1 MYNQPR
7 QRQRLHE
14 LDRNLLHAG
23 GRSHDQRQQ
32 RVPGNHRRRRHC
44 VDRRR
49 YRHRARGDHGR
60 SHAAHMAACGEP
72 DAMSMPAIN
81 PAEAEYAARLGPLA
95 PLMVNSQVSEVMVV
109 AGRDVYVDVNGRLM
123 LTPITFTSEQ
133 EVLDVITFIVES
145 VGRRI
150 DAENPIC
157 DARLPDGSR
166 VHAAIPPVA
175 IDGPL
180 LNIRKFV
187 RGPLNM
193 QDLIR
198 LGSCSESAFGFL
210 KACVMARANILVS
223 GGTSSGKTTL
233 LNVMSGYIPSDE
245 RIVTIEDAA
254 ELQLQQRHVARLES
268 RPSSVDGTPE
278 ITLRDLVI
286 SSLRMRPD
294 RLIVGEVR
302 GPEAL
307 DMLQAMNTGHDGSMT
322 TLHAN
327 KPRDALARIETL
339 VMMAGYDLVPRGI
352 RSQIASAFNVVVH
365 LERMRDGSRKVVRVS
380 EITGM
385 EEDVISMQE
394 IFQFTRTGMD
404 LEGRVLGG
412 FATATT
418 RPRILDRLADRGL
431 EIPLELA
438 RIFPTPVQRA
448 K

>member
-1 MYNQPR
+1 
-7 QRQRLHE
+7 
-14 LDRNLLHAG
+14 
-23 GRSHDQRQQ
+23 
-32 RVPGNHRRRRHC
+32 
-44 VDRRR
+44 
-49 YRHRARGDHGR
+49 
-60 SHAAHMAACGEP
+60 
-72 DAMSMPAIN
+72 MSAPAID
-81 PAEAEYAARLGPLA
+81 PAEPEYTARLGPLA
-95 PLMVNSQVSEVMVV
+95 PLVANSQVSEVMVV
-109 AGRDVYVDVNGRLM
+109 GGRDVYVEVNGRLM
-123 LTPITFTSEQ
+123 LTPITFSSEQ
-133 EVLDVITFIVES
+133 EVLDVIQFIVES
-145 VGRRI
+145 AGRRI
-150 DAENPIC
+150 DAQNPIC

-187 RGPLNM
+187 RGPLSM
-193 QDLIR
+193 EDLIN

-210 KACVMARANILVS
+210 KACVMARANVLVS

-268 RPSSVDGTPE
+268 RPSSPDGTSE

-327 KPRDALARIETL
+327 KPRDALARLETL
-339 VMMAGYDLVPRGI
+339 VMMAGYDLVPRAI
-352 RSQIASAFNVVVH
+352 RSQIASPVHVVVH
-365 LERMRDGSRKVVRVS
+365 LERRRDGRRKVGPIS
-380 EITGM
+380 GMAGM
-385 EEDVISMQE
+385 EEDVISTPAVLQV
-394 IFQFTRTGMD
+394 TRTG
-404 LEGRVLGG
+404 
-412 FATATT
+412 
-418 RPRILDRLADRGL
+418 LDP
-431 EIPLELA
+431 E
-438 RIFPTPVQRA
+438 
-448 K
+448 

>member
-1 MYNQPR
+1 MN
-7 QRQRLHE
+7 
-14 LDRNLLHAG
+14 
-23 GRSHDQRQQ
+23 
-32 RVPGNHRRRRHC
+32 
-44 VDRRR
+44 
-49 YRHRARGDHGR
+49 
-60 SHAAHMAACGEP
+60 
-72 DAMSMPAIN
+72 
-81 PAEAEYAARLGPLA
+81 AEYASHLGPLA
-95 PLMVNSQVSEVMVV
+95 PLVADPNVTEVMVV
-109 AGRDVYVDVNGRLM
+109 GRDVYVEVRGTLV
-123 LTPITFTSEQ
+123 LTPISFTSDS
-133 EVLDVITFIVES
+133 EVIEIIRFMVES

-150 DAENPIC
+150 DAESPIC
-157 DARLPDGSR
+157 DARLQDGSR

-187 RGPLNM
+187 HGPLHM
-193 QDLIR
+193 EDLIR
-198 LGSCSESAFGFL
+198 LGSCSESALGFL

-233 LNVMSGYIPSDE
+233 LNVLSGYIPSNE

-268 RPSSVDGTPE
+268 RPATADGTPE
-278 ITLRDLVI
+278 ITIRDLVI

-327 KPRDALARIETL
+327 KTRDALSRLETL
-339 VMMAGYDLVPRGI
+339 VMMAGYDLSPRAI

-365 LERMRDGSRKVVRVS
+365 LERLRDGSRKVVQIS

-385 EEDVISMQE
+385 EDEVISMQD
-394 IFQFTRTGMD
+394 IFRFTQTGVNSDGM
-404 LEGRVLGG
+404 VLGG
-412 FATATT
+412 FGTATL
-418 RPRILDRLADRGL
+418 RPRILDRLVSLGL
-431 EIPLELA
+431 DIPPEIA
-438 RIFPTPVQRA
+438 RVFPTPIQRA
-448 K
+448 Q

>member
-1 MYNQPR
+1 
-7 QRQRLHE
+7 
-14 LDRNLLHAG
+14 
-23 GRSHDQRQQ
+23 
-32 RVPGNHRRRRHC
+32 
-44 VDRRR
+44 
-49 YRHRARGDHGR
+49 
-60 SHAAHMAACGEP
+60 
-72 DAMSMPAIN
+72 MSTPAID
-81 PAEAEYAARLGPLA
+81 PAEPEYIARLGPLA
-95 PLMVNSQVSEVMVV
+95 PLVANSQVSEVMVV
-109 AGRDVYVDVNGRLM
+109 GGRDVYVEVNGRLM
-123 LTPITFTSEQ
+123 LTPITFSSEQ
-133 EVLDVITFIVES
+133 EVLDVIRFIVES
-145 VGRRI
+145 AGRRI
-150 DAENPIC
+150 DAQNPIC

-187 RGPLNM
+187 RGLLHKN
-193 QDLIR
+193 DLIQ

-210 KACVMARANILVS
+210 EACVIARANILVS

-233 LNVMSGYIPSDE
+233 LNVMSGYIPNDE
-245 RIVTIEDAA
+245 RIVTMEDAA

-268 RPSSVDGTPE
+268 RLSGADGSPE

-302 GPEAL
+302 GSEAL

-327 KPRDALARIETL
+327 KPRDALARLETL
-339 VMMAGYDLVPRGI
+339 VMMAGYDLMPRAI

-365 LERMRDGSRKVVRVS
+365 LERMRDGSRKVVQIS

-385 EEDVISMQE
+385 DEDVISMQD
-394 IFQFTRTGMD
+394 IFHFTRTGLD
-404 LEGRVLGG
+404 PEGRVLGG
-412 FATATT
+412 FATASI

-438 RIFPTPVQRA
+438 RIFPAIP
-448 K
+448 

>member
-1 MYNQPR
+1 MSARAIDPT
-7 QRQRLHE
+7 
-14 LDRNLLHAG
+14 
-23 GRSHDQRQQ
+23 
-32 RVPGNHRRRRHC
+32 VP
-44 VDRRR
+44 
-49 YRHRARGDHGR
+49 
-60 SHAAHMAACGEP
+60 
-72 DAMSMPAIN
+72 
-81 PAEAEYAARLGPLA
+81 EYVARLGPLA
-95 PLMVNSQVSEVMVV
+95 SLVANSQVTEVMVV
-109 AGRDVYVDVNGRLM
+109 GGRDVYVEVNGRLM
-123 LTPITFTSEQ
+123 LTPITFASEQ
-133 EVLDVITFIVES
+133 EVLDVIRFIVES

-175 IDGPL
+175 LDGPL

-193 QDLIR
+193 HDLIQ
-198 LGSCSESAFGFL
+198 LGSCSEGAFGFL

-268 RPSSVDGTPE
+268 RPSSPDGTPE
-278 ITLRDLVI
+278 ITMRDLVI

-339 VMMAGYDLVPRGI
+339 VMMAGYDLVPRAI

-365 LERMRDGSRKVVRVS
+365 LERMRDGSRKVVKIS

-385 EEDVISMQE
+385 DEDVISMQD
-394 IFQFTRTGMD
+394 IFQFTRTGLD
-404 LEGRVLGG
+404 PEGRVLGG
-412 FATATT
+412 FAPASL

-431 EIPLELA
+431 ETPLELA
-438 RIFPTPVQRA
+438 RIFPVTTQQPQ
-448 K
+448 

>member
-1 MYNQPR
+1 
-7 QRQRLHE
+7 
-14 LDRNLLHAG
+14 
-23 GRSHDQRQQ
+23 
-32 RVPGNHRRRRHC
+32 
-44 VDRRR
+44 
-49 YRHRARGDHGR
+49 
-60 SHAAHMAACGEP
+60 
-72 DAMSMPAIN
+72 MSATAVQ
-81 PAEAEYAARLGPLA
+81 PAEPEYAARLGPLA
-95 PLMVNSQVSEVMVV
+95 PLIANPQVTEVMVV
-109 AGRDVYVDVNGRLM
+109 AGRDVYVEVNGRLM
-123 LTPITFTSEQ
+123 LTPITFMSVQ
-133 EVLDVITFIVES
+133 QALDIISFIVES

-150 DAENPIC
+150 DAQNPIC
-157 DARLPDGSR
+157 DARLQDGSR

-175 IDGPL
+175 VDGPL

-187 RGPLNM
+187 RGPFDM

-268 RPSSVDGTPE
+268 RPSSSDGTPE

-327 KPRDALARIETL
+327 KPRDALARLETL
-339 VMMAGYDLVPRGI
+339 VMMAGYDLVPRAI
-352 RSQIASAFNVVVH
+352 RAQIASAFNVVVH
-365 LERMRDGSRKVVRVS
+365 LERMRDGSRKVTQIS

-385 EEDVISMQE
+385 EEDVISMQD
-394 IFQFTRTGMD
+394 IFQFTRTGLD
-404 LEGRVLGG
+404 PEGRVLGG
-412 FATATT
+412 FAPAGL

-438 RIFPTPVQRA
+438 RAFPAAIQPGQ
-448 K
+448 

>member
-1 MYNQPR
+1 
-7 QRQRLHE
+7 
-14 LDRNLLHAG
+14 
-23 GRSHDQRQQ
+23 
-32 RVPGNHRRRRHC
+32 
-44 VDRRR
+44 
-49 YRHRARGDHGR
+49 
-60 SHAAHMAACGEP
+60 
-72 DAMSMPAIN
+72 MSAPAID
-81 PAEAEYAARLGPLA
+81 PVEPEYVGRLGPLA
-95 PLMVNSQVSEVMVV
+95 PLVANSEVTEVMVV
-109 AGRDVYVDVNGRLM
+109 AGRDVYVEVNGRLM
-123 LTPITFTSEQ
+123 LTPITFASEQ

-145 VGRRI
+145 TGRRI
-150 DAENPIC
+150 DAQSPIC
-157 DARLPDGSR
+157 DSRLPDGSR
-166 VHAAIPPVA
+166 VHAAIRPVA

-187 RGPLNM
+187 RGPLHM

-268 RPSSVDGTPE
+268 RPSSPDGTPE
-278 ITLRDLVI
+278 IALRDLVI

-327 KPRDALARIETL
+327 KPRDALARI
-339 VMMAGYDLVPRGI
+339 G
-352 RSQIASAFNVVVH
+352 
-365 LERMRDGSRKVVRVS
+365 
-380 EITGM
+380 
-385 EEDVISMQE
+385 
-394 IFQFTRTGMD
+394 
-404 LEGRVLGG
+404 
-412 FATATT
+412 
-418 RPRILDRLADRGL
+418 
-431 EIPLELA
+431 
-438 RIFPTPVQRA
+438 
-448 K
+448 

>member
-1 MYNQPR
+1 
-7 QRQRLHE
+7 
-14 LDRNLLHAG
+14 
-23 GRSHDQRQQ
+23 
-32 RVPGNHRRRRHC
+32 
-44 VDRRR
+44 
-49 YRHRARGDHGR
+49 
-60 SHAAHMAACGEP
+60 
-72 DAMSMPAIN
+72 MSAPAFD
-81 PAEAEYAARLGPLA
+81 PAEPEYAARLGPLA
-95 PLMVNSQVSEVMVV
+95 ALVANPQITEVMVV
-109 AGRDVYVDVNGRLM
+109 AGRDVYVEVNGRLM
-123 LTPITFTSEQ
+123 LTPVTFTSEQ
-133 EVLDVITFIVES
+133 QVLDIIRFIVES

-150 DAENPIC
+150 DAQNPIC

-187 RGPLNM
+187 RGPLDM
-193 QDLIR
+193 HDLIR

-268 RPSSVDGTPE
+268 RPSSPDGTPE

-339 VMMAGYDLVPRGI
+339 VMMAGYDLVPRAI

-365 LERMRDGSRKVVRVS
+365 LERMRDGSRKVVKIS

-385 EEDVISMQE
+385 DDDVISMQD
-394 IFQFTRTGMD
+394 IFQFTRTGLD
-404 LEGRVLGG
+404 PEGRVVGG
-412 FATATT
+412 FAPASI
-418 RPRILDRLADRGL
+418 RPRIMDRLADRGL

-438 RIFPTPVQRA
+438 RIFPAATQQSQ
-448 K
+448 

>member
-1 MYNQPR
+1 MSLPIA
-7 QRQRLHE
+7 
-14 LDRNLLHAG
+14 NLIEPEYL
-23 GRSHDQRQQ
+23 
-32 RVPGNHRRRRHC
+32 
-44 VDRRR
+44 
-49 YRHRARGDHGR
+49 AR
-60 SHAAHMAACGEP
+60 M
-72 DAMSMPAIN
+72 
-81 PAEAEYAARLGPLA
+81 GPLA
-95 PLMVNSQVSEVMVV
+95 SLIADPNVTEVIVV
-109 AGRDVYVDVNGRLM
+109 AGHDVYVEVQGRLL
-123 LTPITFTSEQ
+123 LTPITFASHQ
-133 EVLDVITFIVES
+133 EALSLIQYIAES

-150 DAENPIC
+150 DAQNPIC

-187 RGPLNM
+187 RGPLSM
-193 QDLIR
+193 QDLIQ

-268 RPSSVDGTPE
+268 RPASVDGTLE

-339 VMMAGYDLVPRGI
+339 VLMAGYDLPMRAIRAQITSAINVIVLWRGCGTAPERWF
-352 RSQIASAFNVVVH
+352 RSAS
-365 LERMRDGSRKVVRVS
+365 SRGWRKR
-380 EITGM
+380 
-385 EEDVISMQE
+385 
-394 IFQFTRTGMD
+394 
-404 LEGRVLGG
+404 
-412 FATATT
+412 
-418 RPRILDRLADRGL
+418 
-431 EIPLELA
+431 
-438 RIFPTPVQRA
+438 
-448 K
+448 

>member
-1 MYNQPR
+1 
-7 QRQRLHE
+7 
-14 LDRNLLHAG
+14 
-23 GRSHDQRQQ
+23 
-32 RVPGNHRRRRHC
+32 
-44 VDRRR
+44 
-49 YRHRARGDHGR
+49 
-60 SHAAHMAACGEP
+60 
-72 DAMSMPAIN
+72 MSAPAFD
-81 PAEAEYAARLGPLA
+81 PAEPEYAARLGPLA
-95 PLMVNSQVSEVMVV
+95 PLMVNPQVSEVMVV
-109 AGRDVYVDVNGRLM
+109 AGRDVYVEVNGRLM

-133 EVLDVITFIVES
+133 EVLDVIRFIVES

-187 RGPLNM
+187 RGPLSM
-193 QDLIR
+193 EDLIN
-198 LGSCSESAFGFL
+198 LGSCSDSAFGFL
-210 KACVMARANILVS
+210 KACVLARANVLVS

-268 RPSSVDGTPE
+268 RPSSSDGTPE
-278 ITLRDLVI
+278 ITMRDLVI

-339 VMMAGYDLVPRGI
+339 VMMAGYDLVPRAI

-365 LERMRDGSRKVVRVS
+365 LERMRDGSRKVVKIS

-385 EEDVISMQE
+385 DDDVISMQD
-394 IFQFTRTGMD
+394 IFQFTRTGLD
-404 LEGRVLGG
+404 PEGRVLGG
-412 FATATT
+412 FAPASI

-431 EIPLELA
+431 ETPLELA
-438 RIFPTPVQRA
+438 RIFPQATRQTQ
-448 K
+448 

>member
-1 MYNQPR
+1 
-7 QRQRLHE
+7 
-14 LDRNLLHAG
+14 
-23 GRSHDQRQQ
+23 
-32 RVPGNHRRRRHC
+32 
-44 VDRRR
+44 
-49 YRHRARGDHGR
+49 
-60 SHAAHMAACGEP
+60 
-72 DAMSMPAIN
+72 MSTPAID
-81 PAEAEYAARLGPLA
+81 PAEPEYIARLGPLA
-95 PLMVNSQVSEVMVV
+95 PLVANSQVSEVMVV
-109 AGRDVYVDVNGRLM
+109 GGRDVYVEVNGRLM
-123 LTPITFTSEQ
+123 LTPITFSSEQ
-133 EVLDVITFIVES
+133 EVLDVIRFIVEWA
-145 VGRRI
+145 GRRI
-150 DAENPIC
+150 DAQNPIC

-187 RGPLNM
+187 RGLLHKN
-193 QDLIR
+193 DLIQ

-210 KACVMARANILVS
+210 EACVMARANILVS

-233 LNVMSGYIPSDE
+233 LNVMSGYIPNDE
-245 RIVTIEDAA
+245 RIVTLEDAA

-268 RPSSVDGTPE
+268 RLSGADGSPE

-302 GPEAL
+302 GSEAL

-327 KPRDALARIETL
+327 KPRDALARLETL
-339 VMMAGYDLVPRGI
+339 VMMAGYDLMPRAI

-365 LERMRDGSRKVVRVS
+365 LERMRDGSRKVVQIS

-385 EEDVISMQE
+385 EEDVISMQD
-394 IFQFTRTGMD
+394 IFHFTRTGLD
-404 LEGRVLGG
+404 PEGRVLGG
-412 FATATT
+412 FATASI

-438 RIFPTPVQRA
+438 RIFPAIP
-448 K
+448 

>member
-1 MYNQPR
+1 
-7 QRQRLHE
+7 
-14 LDRNLLHAG
+14 
-23 GRSHDQRQQ
+23 
-32 RVPGNHRRRRHC
+32 
-44 VDRRR
+44 
-49 YRHRARGDHGR
+49 
-60 SHAAHMAACGEP
+60 
-72 DAMSMPAIN
+72 MSAPAID
-81 PAEAEYAARLGPLA
+81 PAEPEYTARLGPLA
-95 PLMVNSQVSEVMVV
+95 ALVANPQVSEVMVV
-109 AGRDVYVDVNGRLM
+109 AGRDVYVEVNGRLM
-123 LTPITFTSEQ
+123 LTPITFDSEQ
-133 EVLDVITFIVES
+133 EVLDVIRFIVES
-145 VGRRI
+145 AGRRI
-150 DAENPIC
+150 DAQNPIC

-187 RGPLNM
+187 RGLLHKN
-193 QDLIR
+193 DLIQ

-210 KACVMARANILVS
+210 EACVMARANILVS

-268 RPSSVDGTPE
+268 HPSSAETPE

-294 RLIVGEVR
+294 RIIVGEVR
-302 GPEAL
+302 GSEAL

-327 KPRDALARIETL
+327 KPRDALARLETL
-339 VMMAGYDLVPRGI
+339 VMMAGYDLVPRAI

-365 LERMRDGSRKVVRVS
+365 LERMRDGSRKVVQIS

-385 EEDVISMQE
+385 EEDVISMQD
-394 IFQFTRTGMD
+394 IFHFTRTGLD
-404 LEGRVLGG
+404 PEGRVLGG
-412 FATATT
+412 FATASI

-438 RIFPTPVQRA
+438 RIFPAIQ
-448 K
+448 

>member
-1 MYNQPR
+1 
-7 QRQRLHE
+7 
-14 LDRNLLHAG
+14 
-23 GRSHDQRQQ
+23 
-32 RVPGNHRRRRHC
+32 
-44 VDRRR
+44 
-49 YRHRARGDHGR
+49 
-60 SHAAHMAACGEP
+60 
-72 DAMSMPAIN
+72 MSAPAID
-81 PAEAEYAARLGPLA
+81 PAEPEYTARLGPLA
-95 PLMVNSQVSEVMVV
+95 PLVANSQVSEVMVV
-109 AGRDVYVDVNGRLM
+109 AGRDVYVEVNGRLM
-123 LTPITFTSEQ
+123 LTPVTFTSEQ
-133 EVLDVITFIVES
+133 QVLDVIRFIVES

-150 DAENPIC
+150 DAQNPIC
-157 DARLPDGSR
+157 DARLLDGSR

-193 QDLIR
+193 HDLIR

-268 RPSSVDGTPE
+268 RPSSPDGTPE

-339 VMMAGYDLVPRGI
+339 VMMAGYDLVPRAI

-365 LERMRDGSRKVVRVS
+365 LERMRDGSRKVVKIS

-385 EEDVISMQE
+385 DDDI
-394 IFQFTRTGMD
+394 IQFTRTGLD
-404 LEGRVLGG
+404 PEGRVVGG
-412 FATATT
+412 FAPASI
-418 RPRILDRLADRGL
+418 RPRIMDRLADRGL

-438 RIFPTPVQRA
+438 RIFPATTQQPQ
-448 K
+448 

>member
-1 MYNQPR
+1 MSATAI
-7 QRQRLHE
+7 
-14 LDRNLLHAG
+14 DSA
-23 GRSHDQRQQ
+23 
-32 RVPGNHRRRRHC
+32 
-44 VDRRR
+44 
-49 YRHRARGDHGR
+49 
-60 SHAAHMAACGEP
+60 EP
-72 DAMSMPAIN
+72 
-81 PAEAEYAARLGPLA
+81 EYLARLGPLA
-95 PLMVNSQVSEVMVV
+95 SLVANSQVTEVMVV
-109 AGRDVYVDVNGRLM
+109 AGRDVYVEVNGRLM
-123 LTPITFTSEQ
+123 LTPIEFASEH
-133 EVLDVITFIVES
+133 EVLDIIRFIVES

-150 DAENPIC
+150 DAQNPIC

-187 RGPLNM
+187 RGPLHM
-193 QDLIR
+193 EDLIR

-254 ELQLQQRHVARLES
+254 ELRLQQRHVARLES
-268 RPSSVDGTPE
+268 RPSSADGTPE

-327 KPRDALARIETL
+327 KPRDALARLETL
-339 VMMAGYDLVPRGI
+339 VMMAGYDLVPRAI

-412 FATATT
+412 FATATI

>member
-1 MYNQPR
+1 MVMG
-7 QRQRLHE
+7 
-14 LDRNLLHAG
+14 A
-23 GRSHDQRQQ
+23 HDIY
-32 RVPGNHRRRRHC
+32 VE
-44 VDRRR
+44 VD
-49 YRHRARGDHGR
+49 GK
-60 SHAAHMAACGEP
+60 
-72 DAMSMPAIN
+72 I
-81 PAEAEYAARLGPLA
+81 L
-95 PLMVNSQVSEVMVV
+95 
-109 AGRDVYVDVNGRLM
+109 
-123 LTPITFTSEQ
+123 LTPISFASDDE
-133 EVLDVITFIVES
+133 LMAVIRYIVEA

-150 DAENPIC
+150 SAEAPLA
-157 DARLPDGSR
+157 DARLADGSR
-166 VHAAIPPVA
+166 VHVAIPPVA
-175 IDGPL
+175 VDGPL

-187 RGPLNM
+187 RGPLDM
-193 QDLIR
+193 HDLIR

-268 RPSSVDGTPE
+268 RPSSPDGTPE
-278 ITLRDLVI
+278 IALRDLVI

-339 VMMAGYDLVPRGI
+339 VMMAGYDLIPRAY
-352 RSQIASAFNVVVH
+352 RSPTASAFNVVVH
-365 LERMRDGSRKVVRVS
+365 LERMRDGSRKVVQIS

-385 EEDVISMQE
+385 EEDVISMQD
-394 IFQFTRTGMD
+394 IFQFTRTGLD
-404 LEGRVLGG
+404 PEGRVVGG
-412 FATATT
+412 FAPASI
-418 RPRILDRLADRGL
+418 RPRIMDRLADRGL

-438 RIFPTPVQRA
+438 RIFPAATQQSQ
-448 K
+448 

>member
-1 MYNQPR
+1 
-7 QRQRLHE
+7 
-14 LDRNLLHAG
+14 
-23 GRSHDQRQQ
+23 
-32 RVPGNHRRRRHC
+32 
-44 VDRRR
+44 
-49 YRHRARGDHGR
+49 
-60 SHAAHMAACGEP
+60 
-72 DAMSMPAIN
+72 MSASAID
-81 PAEAEYAARLGPLA
+81 PAESEYVTRLGPLA
-95 PLMVNSQVSEVMVV
+95 PLMANSQVTEVMVV
-109 AGRDVYVDVNGRLM
+109 AGRDVYVEVNGRLM
-123 LTPITFTSEQ
+123 LTPITFSSEQ

-150 DAENPIC
+150 NADNPIC
-157 DARLPDGSR
+157 DARLQDGSR
-166 VHAAIPPVA
+166 VHAAIRPVA

-193 QDLIR
+193 DDLIR
-198 LGSCSESAFGFL
+198 LGSCSEGAFGFL

-268 RPSSVDGTPE
+268 RPSNPDGTLGVN
-278 ITLRDLVI
+278 LRDLVI

-339 VMMAGYDLVPRGI
+339 VMMAGYDLVPRAI

-365 LERMRDGSRKVVRVS
+365 LERMRDGSRKVVKIS

-385 EEDVISMQE
+385 DDDVISMQD
-394 IFQFTRTGMD
+394 IFQFTRTGLD
-404 LEGRVLGG
+404 PEGRVLGG
-412 FATATT
+412 FAPASI

-431 EIPLELA
+431 ETPLELA
-438 RIFPTPVQRA
+438 RIFPQATRQTQ
-448 K
+448 